1 METTV
6 CPPLAYIE
14 GFVVGEGCISVY
26 ENGRKSS
33 HTLVVQVVQNKSLES
48 ESLLNS
54 MQGRFGGKVSK
65 YPSRGAR
72 EKFNWL
78 IQGESAAA
86 LLEAILPDLILKRE
100 QTQLAVDWYRARP
113 KQTRNERG
121 WHEPK
126 TKKQQRNDRKDEQR
140 LRQLKKI

>member
-1 METTV
+1 V
-6 CPPLAYIE
+6 CPPLAYIA
-14 GFVVGEGCISVY
+14 GFVDGEGCISVY

-100 QTQLAVDWYRARP
+100 QAQLAVDWYRARP

-121 WHEPK
+121 WHEPVSEE
-126 TKKQQRNDRKDEQR
+126 QRRIDRDVDQR
-140 LRQLKKI
+140 LRQMKKI